1 MSATIDAIR
10 EKLHHYI
17 EVIEDK
23 KVEAIYTLFEEEIIN
38 IEQYNKEIEDAEKEI
53 DAGNYYTHEQ
63 ILSEIKNWKKN
74 AV

>member
-23 KVEAIYTLFEEEIIN
+23 KVRSYLYF
-38 IEQYNKEIEDAEKEI
+38 
-53 DAGNYYTHEQ
+53 
-63 ILSEIKNWKKN
+63 
-74 AV
+74 V